1 MPGATTDV
9 RRAGWYRP
17 AVFRWLV
24 ALVATVAFL
33 GAGPSSTAAQQTD
46 SSTKFAVRV
55 LEPFVIDSDGEL
67 QGFSVDLARSI
78 GLLADLEIDFVV
90 VDTVGEQL
98 EAVERGDADAAIGA
112 ISITAD
118 REQRVDFSLPM
129 FESGISIAVPTDGQR
144 PSLRSIMGQVFQPFL
159 AVLLAAMVVGTVVV
173 GGVVW
178 LLERH
183 RNPDFETSGWRGA
196 FHGVWWASVTLFTV
210 GYGDAV
216 PRRATSRLISMFWM
230 LCGVLLVATLTA
242 EVTAELTVERFESDI
257 QSVSDLYG
265 RDVVTIGGTTSDDF
279 LREAGIVADS
289 VTDPEAAMRLLEA
302 GDADAFVYDTAIVQ
316 YLIGQGYSAQ
326 LAGPV
331 LQPESYGIVLPEAS
345 PILEDIDRALLE
357 LKQNGTYDRL
367 VSAYFD

>member
-1 MPGATTDV
+1 MQSGGILPKSLCNLRAVASEPHRHPRAADSCRLRSGFRDGSRTDRAEPGATTDV

-24 ALVATVAFL
+24 ALVATIAFL

-46 SSTKFAVRV
+46 SSTKFAVHV

-67 QGFSVDLARSI
+67 QGFSVDLARGV

-98 EAVERGDADAAIGA
+98 EAVERGDADAAAIGA

-118 REQRVDFSLPM
+118 SEERRLQPADVRVGDLDRRPHRRTTPVDQVDHRPGLPT
-129 FESGISIAVPTDGQR
+129 VPGEY
-144 PSLRSIMGQVFQPFL
+144 
-159 AVLLAAMVVGTVVV
+159 AAMIVGTVVV

-196 FHGVWWASVTLFTV
+196 FHGVWWASVTLFRSGTATQ
-210 GYGDAV
+210 Y
-216 PRRATSRLISMFWM
+216 PHATSRLISMFWM

-242 EVTAELTVERFESDI
+242 EVTAELTLERFESDI

-279 LREAGIVADS
+279 LRDRRNRC
-289 VTDPEAAMRLLEA
+289 RLRHRPGC
-302 GDADAFVYDTAIVQ
+302 GDAPPR
-316 YLIGQGYSAQ
+316 S
-326 LAGPV
+326 
-331 LQPESYGIVLPEAS
+331 
-345 PILEDIDRALLE
+345 R
-357 LKQNGTYDRL
+357 
-367 VSAYFD
+367 

>member
-1 MPGATTDV
+1 M
-9 RRAGWYRP
+9 
-17 AVFRWLV
+17 FRWLV
-24 ALVATVAFL
+24 ALVATIAFL

-144 PSLRSIMGQVFQPFL
+144 PSLRSLLGQVFQPFL
-159 AVLLAAMVVGTVVV
+159 AVLLAAMVVGTIVV
-173 GGVVW
+173 GAVVW

-183 RNPDFETSGWRGA
+183 RNPDFETAGWRGA
-196 FHGVWWASVTLFTV
+196 FRGCGGPVSRCSRSGTATQYL
-210 GYGDAV
+210 GA
-216 PRRATSRLISMFWM
+216 PRRA
-230 LCGVLLVATLTA
+230 
-242 EVTAELTVERFESDI
+242 
-257 QSVSDLYG
+257 
-265 RDVVTIGGTTSDDF
+265 
-279 LREAGIVADS
+279 
-289 VTDPEAAMRLLEA
+289 
-302 GDADAFVYDTAIVQ
+302 
-316 YLIGQGYSAQ
+316 
-326 LAGPV
+326 
-331 LQPESYGIVLPEAS
+331 
-345 PILEDIDRALLE
+345 
-357 LKQNGTYDRL
+357 
-367 VSAYFD
+367 